1 MEDLSFEN
9 IKNGKWYVIVGRYF
23 DEPARIYKTIYHG
36 DCYIK
41 AISPSDQQDIVKVPC
56 DQNIFEEPKE
66 TDVDMD
72 DQEDDFDDEDY
83 LEIKERNQY
92 VNFISYNPHDQVALD
107 DDEKLELYNIFIKIE
122 KSLQKGGMRKKKRKT
137 NRKRKINKRKKTKT
151 KKRKPNK
158 KKNKYY

>member
-1 MEDLSFEN
+1 MGDLSFEN
-9 IKNGKWYVIVGRYF
+9 IENGNWYVIPGHYF
-23 DEPARIYKTIYHG
+23 NKPSRIYKTIYHG

-41 AISPSDQQDIVKVPC
+41 AIAPSDQQDIVKVPC
-56 DQNIFEEPKE
+56 NENIFEEPKE

-72 DQEDDFDDEDY
+72 DKEDKFDDDVY
-83 LEIKERNQY
+83 LEIKELNQY
-92 VNFISYNPHDQVALD
+92 VNFISYDLNEHLDLD

-122 KSLQKGGMRKKKRKT
+122 KSLQKGGKRKKKRKT
-137 NRKRKINKRKKTKT
+137 NRKRKINKRKKSKT